1 MLEPNA
7 FVVYGANGICRV
19 DGIREEAFNGKKQ
32 EYFVLKPIDSEGATI
47 NVPTDSEVLTGK
59 MKKLLRA
66 DEVEILIRNMPNE
79 ETIWIDDD
87 RLCNEAYR
95 AILSKGDRTEL
106 VRLTKTLY
114 RRKKELSA
122 KGKRLRS
129 TDEQIMR
136 QAESLLFNELAM
148 VLEIERNDVLDFI
161 YKKIGGESE

>member
-1 MLEPNA
+1 MLETNT

-32 EYFVLKPIDSEGATI
+32 EYFVLKPINSEGATI
-47 NVPTDSEVLTGK
+47 YVPTDSEVLTGK